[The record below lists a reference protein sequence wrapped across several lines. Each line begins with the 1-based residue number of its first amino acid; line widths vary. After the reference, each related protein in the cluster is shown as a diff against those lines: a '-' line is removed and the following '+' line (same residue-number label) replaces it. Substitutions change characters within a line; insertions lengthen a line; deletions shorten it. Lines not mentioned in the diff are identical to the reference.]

1 MLHISQDFKFSP
13 YRTVVRDPLV
23 MSRGHI
29 VLIVLVGLILQ
40 NLASSIIHD
49 DQADRTP
56 EGEWDDEEIDI
67 YGNSLQDWSFYNYS
81 SKKGYARNSIV
92 RWGGKIY
99 DPLSFKG
106 GENDVYG
113 M

>member
-1 MLHISQDFKFSP
+1 
-13 YRTVVRDPLV
+13 
-23 MSRGHI
+23 MSKGRI
-29 VLIVLVGLILQ
+29 VLIVVVGLILQ
-40 NLASSIIHD
+40 SLASSIIHD
-49 DQADRTP
+49 DQAHRTR
-56 EGEWDDEEIDI
+56 EMEWYDEEIDI
-67 YGNSLQDWSFYNYS
+67 YGNGLQDWSFYNYS